1 MDRHREAV
9 PQSGAVGAGPDIAAL
24 YEKHRDAMYRV
35 ARSMLRGDDEHHAE
49 DVVQEAV
56 LSVLRNPPMNVESWE
71 ALFVQAV
78 KRKVYDLW
86 KSSVHRHERLVFDD
100 AVPFEDEL
108 GGDDLGIDPAVVIE
122 EIREREAAVAHVRRA
137 LAELER
143 TDPEAAHSYRQ
154 VKELGRTSR
163 DVAVAMGVSDSR
175 VRQHVMRARKKLR
188 ETLSAS
194 GGGL

>member
-24 YEKHRDAMYRV
+24 YEKHREAMYRV

-49 DVVQEAV
+49 DIVQEAV
-56 LSVLRNPPMNVESWE
+56 LSVLRNPPTNVESWE
-71 ALFVQAV
+71 ALFVQVV

-86 KSSVHRHERLVFDD
+86 KSSVHRKERLVFDD
-100 AVPFEDEL
+100 AVPLEDEL
-108 GGDDLGIDPAVVIE
+108 GGDDLGIDPAVVVE
-122 EIREREAAVAHVRRA
+122 EIREREAAVTHVRRA

-154 VKELGRTSR
+154 VKELGRTSGE
-163 DVAVAMGVSDSR
+163 VAVGMGVSDSR
-175 VRQHVMRARKKLR
+175 VRQHVMRARKRLR
-188 ETLSAS
+188 EILSAS
-194 GGGL
+194 GGEL